1 MQDAPIDLGVEVDS
15 FNLSK
20 PFKGKALPITGILA
34 FVDYKWND
42 VFSSTLGYSSA
53 SIDNAPSALPG
64 AYKMGEYAI
73 VNLVAT
79 PFKNTMVAA
88 EVQYGRRKNVDG
100 FTSEAI
106 KVHLAFKYSFSQIF
120 YKQND

>member
-15 FNLSK
+15 FNLTK
-20 PFKGKALPITGILA
+20 PFKGKALPITGWMA
-34 FVDYKWND
+34 FIDHKWND
-42 VFSSTLGYSSA
+42 VFSSSLGYSVA
-53 SIDNAPSALPG
+53 DIDTAPSALPG
-64 AYKMGEYAI
+64 AYKKGEYAI

-88 EVQYGRRKNVDG
+88 EVQWGRRTNVDG
-100 FTSEAI
+100 FTSDAL
-106 KVHLAFKYSFSQIF
+106 KVHLAFKYNFSQIF